1 MSAEESVAMGRMSG
15 VSPPSYD
22 MYCACR
28 VESDLACICAFE
40 FYSASHLRESGGLRW
55 LASQV
60 TPFAGQLGDAIC
72 RLVTPF
78 DLYHTLRH
86 IPIRLGGRQQRDAVS
101 DAGRAL

>member
-40 FYSASHLRESGGLRW
+40 ILLSIALARIRRAEVVRPASEAILSGSAS
-55 LASQV
+55 LA
-60 TPFAGQLGDAIC
+60 P
-72 RLVTPF
+72 R
-78 DLYHTLRH
+78 
-86 IPIRLGGRQQRDAVS
+86 
-101 DAGRAL
+101 